1 MFLRRMLLVVPA
13 VLGLSGLP
21 MASAMACDARYVSV
35 RTYELRQVHEAVWVT
50 EYDAY
55 GCAHRVQRVVVRTVQ
70 VPVTKLVRAY

>member
-1 MFLRRMLLVVPA
+1 MFRRMLLEVPA

-21 MASAMACDARYVSV
+21 VVSAMACDARYVSV
-35 RTYELRQVHEAVWVT
+35 RTYELRQVHDTVWVT